1 MRHMRSFP
9 RSNSGRS
16 HLSGRLRFQPGVSFV
31 LFAILLAVLWVA
43 GGGSRADLVG
53 QVLVRAA
60 AWVLLIVAIL
70 FAPTPSWRSAR
81 PVAALLFGA
90 AAIACLQLVPLPP
103 GLWQMLPGR
112 SVLAEAAAASSQPQP
127 WRAWSM
133 VPGATLNALSSLIV
147 PLAVLVLVT
156 GMRSGAQRYLPATL
170 LGFAAL
176 AMLIGLLQFS
186 GAALNNPFVNDTSG
200 EVSGILA
207 NRNHF
212 ALLMAIGCS
221 VAPGWAFM
229 DRAQLRWRGPL
240 AGGLVLVFLLAIVAS
255 GSRSGVILG
264 AVALLLGLITIAQ
277 PARHLLRRQPRWVFP
292 AILSGVAVLAV
303 ALVAISVLAG
313 RAVAIDRIVT
323 SEVGQDM
330 RSRGL
335 PTVLGMVRDYLPFG
349 SGLGGFDTLFRMH
362 EPFGLLKPTY
372 FNHAH
377 NDWLEIV
384 LDAGIPGLLLLLS
397 GVLWWGMASMRA
409 WRGDAL
415 MPKIGSTAVLL
426 VMVASVF
433 DYPAR
438 TPAIMAIL
446 TLGALWLAGVGMT
459 SALPRT
465 EQHL

>member
-1 MRHMRSFP
+1 MGRMRSFP

-16 HLSGRLRFQPGVSFV
+16 HLSDRLQFQLGVSFV
-31 LFAILLAVLWVA
+31 LFLVLLAILWIA
-43 GGGSRADLVG
+43 GGGSRADLIG

-60 AWVLLIVAIL
+60 AWALLVIAIL
-70 FAPTPSWRSAR
+70 FAPAPSWRSAI

-90 AAIACLQLVPLPP
+90 IAIAGLQLVPLPP

-112 SVLAEAAAASSQPQP
+112 TVLVEAAAASGQSQP

-133 VPGATLNALSSLIV
+133 VPGATLNALFSLVV
-147 PLAVLVLVT
+147 PLVVLVLVT
-156 GMRSGAQRYLPATL
+156 GMRSGAQRCLPASL
-170 LGFAAL
+170 LGFAGL

-186 GAALNNPFVNDTSG
+186 GATLNNPFVNDTPG
-200 EVSGILA
+200 EVSAIFA

-212 ALLMAIGCS
+212 ALLMAVGCS

-229 DRAQLRWRGPL
+229 NRAQLRWRGPL
-240 AGGLVLVFLLAIVAS
+240 AGGLVLMFLLAIVAS
-255 GSRSGVILG
+255 GSRSGVMLG
-264 AVALLLGLITIAQ
+264 AVALILGLATIAQ
-277 PARHLLRRQPRWVFP
+277 PARHLLRRKPRWVLP
-292 AILSGVAVLAV
+292 AILSGVAVLAI
-303 ALVAISVLAG
+303 ALVVISVLAG

-323 SEVGQDM
+323 SDVGQDM

-335 PTVLGMVRDYLPFG
+335 PTVIAMIRDYLPFG
-349 SGLGGFDTLFRMH
+349 SGLGGFDTIFRLH
-362 EPFGLLKPTY
+362 EPFELLKPTY

-384 LDAGIPGLLLLLS
+384 LDTGIPGLLLLVC
-397 GVLWWGMASMRA
+397 GVLWWGTASIRA
-409 WRGDAL
+409 WRSDTL
-415 MPKIGSTAVLL
+415 TPKIGSTIVLL
-426 VMVASVF
+426 VMVASAF

-438 TPAIMAIL
+438 TPTIMAVL
-446 TLGALWLAGVGMT
+446 TLAALWLAGVGVT